1 MALKCFTIVAIKSC
15 IRVTQGL
22 LFGIVQREK
31 LKIAKTY
38 FQVLTSLLLNIPAFI
53 KTRYTIQKN
62 RKTSRSELRKW
73 LITGNK
79 SPENPTPEL
88 RRCA

>member
-1 MALKCFTIVAIKSC
+1 MALRCFAIVAIKSC

-22 LFGIVQREK
+22 FLGIIQREK

-38 FQVLTSLLLNIPAFI
+38 CHVFASLLFNMPSFI
-53 KTRYTIQKN
+53 NTRYTIQKN
-62 RKTSRSELRKW
+62 RKASRSELRKW
-73 LITGNK
+73 MITGNK
-79 SPENPTPEL
+79 SHENPTPEL